1 MFGIIIQARSGSSRF
16 PKKIFYK
23 INNYSLLEILILR
36 LKKIKNIPIYL
47 AIPNNENNH
56 NLKRFKKIC
65 AKYNVILFQGS
76 KNNVLSRFYHC
87 SKMYNIENIIRITSD
102 CPLVDPSIINK
113 MIEIYKSKNYDYF
126 SNTLIPSFPDGLDVE
141 IFKFNTIKKSF
152 KDNYSLN
159 AKEHVTY
166 DIKKDY
172 LFKKGNF
179 LNNIDTSDTR
189 LTVDYKNDIKN
200 IKFLIDKHNININYD
215 KIKKE
220 IFNKNL
226 FVSDK
231 FRNLKK
237 EDLNKGQALWNKAQK
252 KILNGN
258 MLLSKNPDYILPG
271 YWPTYYEKANGINV
285 KGIDKKNYKDLYMM
299 SVGTNLLGY
308 SNKSINN
315 KVIRSIKNSNMSS
328 LNCHEEVEVAELLLK
343 MHSWASKVKFA
354 KTGGEANTIA
364 IRLARCS
371 SNYDNIAFCGYHGW
385 HDWYLSSN
393 LNTKNNLD
401 FHLLPNLETK
411 GIPKFLKNSVFPFK
425 YGENINFKNFFRKNK
440 IGIVITEL
448 SRQKKINIKFLKK
461 LLFEAKKSG
470 VIVIFDEC
478 TSGFREYFGGIH
490 LKYNLK
496 PDLVTYGKAIGNGYP
511 ITAILGSAK
520 VMNNATS
527 TFISSTFWTERT
539 GFVAALE
546 TLKIMK
552 KYKTHNY
559 IIKLGKYIKS
569 QWKKIAK
576 NNSILIEIDGL
587 DALPRFTLKK
597 FDMKIIKTY
606 LSQEMLKQ
614 NILASNIIYLS
625 TSHKKR
631 HFKKYFKVLDKIFFD
646 LSKNNFSIDSLPAK
660 STLKR
665 LN

>member
-36 LKKIKNIPIYL
+36 LKKIKKIPIYL
-47 AIPNNENNH
+47 AIPNNENNY
-56 NLKRFKKIC
+56 NLNRFKKIC
-65 AKYNVILFQGS
+65 AKYNVLLFQGS
-76 KNNVLSRFYHC
+76 RNNVLSRFFHC
-87 SKMYNIENIIRITSD
+87 SKKFNIKNIIRITSD
-102 CPLVDPSIINK
+102 CPLSDPSIIKK
-113 MIEIYKSKNYDYF
+113 MIKIYKSKNYDYF

-141 IFKFNTIKKSF
+141 IFKFDTIEKSF
-152 KDNYSLN
+152 RANYSLK
-159 AKEHVTY
+159 AKEHVTH
-166 DIKKDY
+166 DIKKNY
-172 LFKKGNF
+172 KFKKGNF
-179 LNNIDTSDTR
+179 INSIDVSDTR
-189 LTVDYKNDIKN
+189 LTVDYKNDLKN
-200 IKFLIDKHNININYD
+200 IKFLIDKYNINVNYE
-215 KIKKE
+215 KIRKE
-220 IFNKNL
+220 IFKGGL

-231 FRNLKK
+231 FRNVK
-237 EDLNKGQALWNKAQK
+237 EENLNKGQVLWNKAQK

-271 YWPTYYEKANGINV
+271 HWPTYYEKATGIII
-285 KGIDKKNYKDLYMM
+285 KGLDKKNYKDLYMM

-315 KVIRSIKNSNMSS
+315 KVIKSIKKSNMSS
-328 LNCHEEVEVAELLLK
+328 LNCHEEVEVAEQLLK

-371 SNYDNIAFCGYHGW
+371 SKYDNIAFCGYHGW

-401 FHLLPNLETK
+401 FHLLPGLETK

-425 YGENINFKNFFRKNK
+425 YGEKINFKNFFKKNK
-440 IGIVITEL
+440 IGVVITEL

-461 LLFEAKKSG
+461 LLSAAKKSG

-490 LKYNLK
+490 LKYKLK

-520 VMNNATS
+520 IMKNAST

-546 TLKIMK
+546 ALKLMK
-552 KYKTHNY
+552 KNKTHNY
-559 IIKLGKYIKS
+559 LIKLGKFIKLE
-569 QWKKIAK
+569 WKKIAK
-576 NNSILIEIDGL
+576 KNKLLIEIDGL
-587 DALPRFTLKK
+587 DALPRFSLKN
-597 FDMKIIKTY
+597 FDMKVVKTY
-606 LSQEMLKQ
+606 LSQEMLKH

-625 TSHKKR
+625 TSHKR
-631 HFKKYFKVLDKIFFD
+631 NHFKKYFKVLDKIFFNI
-646 LSKNNFSIDSLPAK
+646 SKNNLSLDTIPAK

>member
-36 LKKIKNIPIYL
+36 LKKIKKIPIYL
-47 AIPNNENNH
+47 AIPNNENNY
-56 NLKRFKKIC
+56 NLNRFKKIC
-65 AKYNVILFQGS
+65 AKYNVLLFQGS
-76 KNNVLSRFYHC
+76 RNNVLSRFFHC
-87 SKMYNIENIIRITSD
+87 SKKFNIKNIIRITSD
-102 CPLVDPSIINK
+102 CPLSDPSIIKK
-113 MIEIYKSKNYDYF
+113 MIKIYKSKNYDYF

-141 IFKFNTIKKSF
+141 IFKFDTIEKSF
-152 KDNYSLN
+152 RANYSLK
-159 AKEHVTY
+159 AKEHVTH
-166 DIKKDY
+166 DIKKNY
-172 LFKKGNF
+172 KFKKGNF
-179 LNNIDTSDTR
+179 INSIDVSDTR
-189 LTVDYKNDIKN
+189 LTVDYKNDLKN
-200 IKFLIDKHNININYD
+200 IKFLIDKYNINVNYE
-215 KIKKE
+215 KIRKE
-220 IFNKNL
+220 IFKGGL

-231 FRNLKK
+231 LRNVK
-237 EDLNKGQALWNKAQK
+237 EENLNKGQVLWNKAQK

-271 YWPTYYEKANGINV
+271 HWPTYYEKATGIII
-285 KGIDKKNYKDLYMM
+285 KGLDKKNYKDLYMM

-315 KVIRSIKNSNMSS
+315 KVIKSIKKSNMSS
-328 LNCHEEVEVAELLLK
+328 LNCHEEVEVAEQLLK

-371 SNYDNIAFCGYHGW
+371 SKYDNIAFCGYHGW

-401 FHLLPNLETK
+401 FHLLPGLETK
-411 GIPKFLKNSVFPFK
+411 GIPKFLRNSVFPFK
-425 YGENINFKNFFRKNK
+425 YGEKINFKNFFKKNK
-440 IGIVITEL
+440 IGVVITEL

-461 LLFEAKKSG
+461 LLSAAKKSG

-490 LKYNLK
+490 LKYKLK

-520 VMNNATS
+520 IMKNAST

-546 TLKIMK
+546 ALKLMK
-552 KYKTHNY
+552 KNKTHNY
-559 IIKLGKYIKS
+559 LIKLGKFIKLE
-569 QWKKIAK
+569 WKKIAK
-576 NNSILIEIDGL
+576 KNKLLIEIDGL
-587 DALPRFTLKK
+587 DALPRFSLKN
-597 FDMKIIKTY
+597 FDMKVVKTY
-606 LSQEMLKQ
+606 LSQEMLKH

-625 TSHKKR
+625 TSHKR
-631 HFKKYFKVLDKIFFD
+631 NHFKKYFKVLDKIFFNI
-646 LSKNNFSIDSLPAK
+646 SKNNLSLDTIPAK

>member
-36 LKKIKNIPIYL
+36 LKKIKKIPIYL
-47 AIPNNENNH
+47 AIPNNENNY
-56 NLKRFKKIC
+56 NLNRFKKIC
-65 AKYNVILFQGS
+65 AKYNVLLFQGS
-76 KNNVLSRFYHC
+76 RNNVLSRFFHC
-87 SKMYNIENIIRITSD
+87 SKKFNIKNIIRITSD
-102 CPLVDPSIINK
+102 CPLSDPSIIKK
-113 MIEIYKSKNYDYF
+113 MIKIYKSKNYDYF

-141 IFKFNTIKKSF
+141 IFKFDTIEKSF
-152 KDNYSLN
+152 RANYSLK
-159 AKEHVTY
+159 AKEHVTH
-166 DIKKDY
+166 DIKKNY
-172 LFKKGNF
+172 KFKKGNF
-179 LNNIDTSDTR
+179 INSIDVSDTR
-189 LTVDYKNDIKN
+189 LTVDYKNDLKN
-200 IKFLIDKHNININYD
+200 IKFLIDKYNINVNYE
-215 KIKKE
+215 KIRKE
-220 IFNKNL
+220 IFKGGL

-231 FRNLKK
+231 FRNVK
-237 EDLNKGQALWNKAQK
+237 EENLNKGQVLWNKAQK

-271 YWPTYYEKANGINV
+271 HWPTYYEKATGIII
-285 KGIDKKNYKDLYMM
+285 KGLDKKNYKDLYMM

-315 KVIRSIKNSNMSS
+315 KVIKSIKKSNMSS
-328 LNCHEEVEVAELLLK
+328 LNCHEEVEVAEQLLK

-371 SNYDNIAFCGYHGW
+371 SKYDNIAFCGYHGW

-401 FHLLPNLETK
+401 FHLLPGLETK
-411 GIPKFLKNSVFPFK
+411 GIPKFLRNSVFPFK
-425 YGENINFKNFFRKNK
+425 YGEKINFKNFFKKNK
-440 IGIVITEL
+440 IGVVITEL

-461 LLFEAKKSG
+461 LLSAAKKSG

-490 LKYNLK
+490 LKYKLK

-520 VMNNATS
+520 IMKNAST

-546 TLKIMK
+546 ALKLMK
-552 KYKTHNY
+552 KNKTHNY
-559 IIKLGKYIKS
+559 LIKLGKFIKLE
-569 QWKKIAK
+569 WKKIAK
-576 NNSILIEIDGL
+576 KNKLLIEIDGL
-587 DALPRFTLKK
+587 DALPRFSLKN
-597 FDMKIIKTY
+597 FDMKVVKTY
-606 LSQEMLKQ
+606 LSQEMLKH

-625 TSHKKR
+625 TSHKR
-631 HFKKYFKVLDKIFFD
+631 NHFKKYFKVLDKIFFNI
-646 LSKNNFSIDSLPAK
+646 SKNNLSLDTIPAK

>member
-1 MFGIIIQARSGSSRF
+1 MFGIIIQARSSSSRF

-23 INNYSLLEILILR
+23 INKYSLLEILIIR
-36 LKKIKNIPIYL
+36 LKKLKEIPIFL
-47 AIPNNENNH
+47 AIPDNENKR
-56 NLKRFKKIC
+56 NLNRFKKIC
-65 AKYNVILFQGS
+65 EKYDITLFQGS
-76 KNNVLSRFYHC
+76 KKNVISRFYHC
-87 SKMYNIENIIRITSD
+87 SKKFNIKNIVRITSD
-102 CPLVDPSIINK
+102 CPLSDTSIINK
-113 MIEIYKSKNYDYF
+113 MLKIYKSENFDYF

-141 IFKFNTIKKSF
+141 IFNFNTIEKSF
-152 KDNYSLN
+152 KSNYSLK
-159 AKEHVTY
+159 AKEHVTH
-166 DIKKDY
+166 DIKNNYKI
-172 LFKKGNF
+172 KKGNF
-179 LNNIDTSDTR
+179 KNDIDLSDVR
-189 LTVDYKNDIKN
+189 LTVDYKKDLKN
-200 IKFLIDKHNININYD
+200 IKFLIQKYNINVNYE

-220 IFNKNL
+220 SLNGNL
-226 FVSDK
+226 LAGDK
-231 FRNLKK
+231 IRNMKD
-237 EDLNKGQALWNKAQK
+237 ESLNKGQILWSKAQQ

-271 YWPTYYEKANGINV
+271 QWPTYYEKATGINI
-285 KGIDKKNYKDLYMM
+285 KGVDKKNYKDLYMM

-308 SNKSINN
+308 ANKSINN

-328 LNCHEEVEVAELLLK
+328 LNCYEEVDVADQLLK
-343 MHSWASKVKFA
+343 MHKWASKVKFA

-371 SNYDNIAFCGYHGW
+371 SKNENIAFCGYHGW

-401 FHLLPNLETK
+401 FHLLPGLETK
-411 GIPKFLKNSVFPFK
+411 GIPKILKNTVFPFK
-425 YGENINFKNFFRKNK
+425 YGKKINFKNFFKKNK
-440 IGIVITEL
+440 IGVVITEL
-448 SRQKKINIKFLKK
+448 SRQKKINLSFLKK
-461 LLFEAKKSG
+461 LLSESKKLG

-478 TSGFREYFGGIH
+478 TSGFREFFGGIH
-490 LKYNLK
+490 LKYNLE

-511 ITAILGSAK
+511 ITAVLGSSK
-520 VMNNATS
+520 VMNNASS

-559 IIKLGKYIKS
+559 IIKLGKFIKS
-569 QWKKIAK
+569 EWKKIAK
-576 NNSILIEIDGL
+576 KNKLKIEIDGL
-587 DALPRFTLKK
+587 DALPRFSLKK
-597 FDMKIIKTY
+597 FDMKIVKTY

-625 TSHKKR
+625 TSHKKH
-631 HFKKYFKVLDKIFFD
+631 HFKKYFKVLDKIFFN
-646 LSKNNFSIDSLPAK
+646 LSKKNFSLDVIPAK